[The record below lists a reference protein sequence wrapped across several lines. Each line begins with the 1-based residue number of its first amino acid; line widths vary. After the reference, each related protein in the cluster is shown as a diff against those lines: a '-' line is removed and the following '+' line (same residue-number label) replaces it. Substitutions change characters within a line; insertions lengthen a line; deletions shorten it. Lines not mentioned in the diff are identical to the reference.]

1 MGFAVVRGMSVALAV
16 VVSLIGATAL
26 AAPTREEAKQ
36 HFEAGNA
43 LVENED
49 YAAAASEF
57 ELSVLLYPTK
67 MGLFNLANCYKAL
80 NKYGDSLIALARL
93 EREFAGKLGDLAG
106 EVASL
111 KNTIEGMV
119 GRLEVMV
126 DRDGA
131 SIMVD
136 DADVGLSP
144 LGEPLIL
151 APGEHV
157 IEARLSGYTDAS
169 RTVRIVS
176 REKLEVSFVLEEEPA
191 APPAPVVAPP
201 VPESASAQLVPAETK
216 TPSDEPEKN
225 NHNRAARA
233 MGGVSV
239 AFAVVAGAGCAFFSI
254 SGAKKADEFKDA
266 REAYNMTVGEI
277 ENQGPTEE
285 LVNAA
290 EQAWSE
296 MESKREDATKN
307 QNIGLAQGIGAGVF
321 TVAAIVL
328 FIVGRDKEE
337 SDEAQATVS
346 AATGG
351 LAVEF

>member
-1 MGFAVVRGMSVALAV
+1 MGFAVVRGMSVALV
-16 VVSLIGATAL
+16 VAASLIGATAL
-26 AAPTREEAKQ
+26 AEPTREDAKQ
-36 HFEAGNA
+36 HFDAGNA

-57 ELSVLLYPTK
+57 ELSVRLYPTK

-106 EVASL
+106 EVTSL

-131 SIMVD
+131 SILVD
-136 DADVGLSP
+136 DVLTGVCP

-151 APGEHV
+151 APGDHV
-157 IEARLSGYTDAS
+157 IEARLSGYVDAS
-169 RTVRIVS
+169 RTVRIAS
-176 REKLEVSFVLEEEPA
+176 REKLEVSFVLEEEPV
-191 APPAPVVAPP
+191 APPAVDAPAPP
-201 VPESASAQLVPAETK
+201 VPADTK
-216 TPSDEPEKN
+216 APSDEPEKS

-239 AFAVVAGAGCAFFSI
+239 VLAVLLGAGSGVFYGLAASKTEKFHDHRDKYEEVVA
-254 SGAKKADEFKDA
+254 
-266 REAYNMTVGEI
+266 EI
-277 ENQGPTEE
+277 ENQGLTAVLVEE
-285 LVNAA
+285 
-290 EQAWSE
+290 EQAEWAG
-296 MESKREDATKN
+296 MEWDRKKAAKM
-307 QNIGLAQGIGAGVF
+307 QKLGIGEAIGAGVF
-321 TVAAIVL
+321 TALAVVL

-337 SDEAQATVS
+337 SDEEQAAVS
-346 AATGG
+346 AAPGG
-351 LAVEF
+351 LVVEF